1 MLDFLY
7 SIDLSIFFFIN
18 YNLSSVFLDKFF
30 SLITD
35 VTKWYIA
42 YVILLG
48 ILFRYGGKK
57 GKIAAV
63 AVIILILCADQLGA
77 KLLKELFQRV
87 RPCNALADV
96 LTPLGCTG
104 SFSFPS
110 NHALNNFAVA
120 VFFHRLYPNL
130 KWVLFITAVLISLSR
145 VYLGL
150 HYPSDV
156 IGGALIGS
164 LIGYVFSLVIN
175 RINSKLKY

>member
-18 YNLSSVFLDKFF
+18 HNLSSVFLDKFF

-96 LTPLGCTG
+96 LTPLGCPG

-120 VFFHRLYPNL
+120 VFFYRLYPNL

>member
-18 YNLSSVFLDKFF
+18 HNLSSVFLDKFF

-120 VFFHRLYPNL
+120 VFFYRLYPNL

>member
-18 YNLSSVFLDKFF
+18 HNLSTIFLDKFF

-57 GKIAAV
+57 GRVAAV
-63 AVIILILCADQLGA
+63 AVILLIICTDQLGA

-120 VFFHRLYPNL
+120 VFFYRLYPNL
-130 KWVLFITAVLISLSR
+130 KWVLFITAVLISISR

-164 LIGYVFSLVIN
+164 LIGYAFSIAIN
-175 RINSKLKY
+175 RINSQLKY

>member
-18 YNLSSVFLDKFF
+18 HNLSSVFLDKFF

>member
-7 SIDLSIFFFIN
+7 SIDSSIFFFIN
-18 YNLSSVFLDKFF
+18 HNLSSVFLDKFF

-42 YVILLG
+42 YAILLG

-57 GKIAAV
+57 GRVAAV
-63 AVIILILCADQLGA
+63 AVILLIIFTDQVGA
-77 KLLKELFQRV
+77 KFLKEIIQRV
-87 RPCNALADV
+87 RPCNTLADV

-164 LIGYVFSLVIN
+164 LFGYFFSVAVY
-175 RINSKLKY
+175 RINSLINK

>member
-18 YNLSSVFLDKFF
+18 HNLSTVFLDKFF

-57 GKIAAV
+57 GRIAAV
-63 AVIILILCADQLGA
+63 AVILLIIFTDQLGA

-120 VFFHRLYPNL
+120 VFFYRLYPNL

-164 LIGYVFSLVIN
+164 AIGYLFSFAVIQINSLV
-175 RINSKLKY
+175 KK